1 LLGVG
6 GVISGGGAVL
16 ADIQGGNVSF
26 GTVLKAA
33 NTLQN
38 ARGLTSSGIGGEL
51 LSGAIGAIGRTTG
64 VDVSGVANVA
74 FPKGGGGG
82 GGLGTLLTAGLA
94 VGGASLLANSG
105 SSGASTSST
114 SSSDANANS
123 GPDFSSN
130 DYIGP

>member
-1 LLGVG
+1 M
-6 GVISGGGAVL
+6 L

-26 GTVLKAA
+26 GTVLKAG
-33 NTLQN
+33 NVLQN

-51 LSGAIGAIGRTTG
+51 LGGAVSAIGRTTG
-64 VDVSGVANVA
+64 IDVSGVSNVA
-74 FPKGGGGG
+74 FPKGGSG

-94 VGGASLLANSG
+94 VGGASLLSNAG

-114 SSSDANANS
+114 SSADANTPS